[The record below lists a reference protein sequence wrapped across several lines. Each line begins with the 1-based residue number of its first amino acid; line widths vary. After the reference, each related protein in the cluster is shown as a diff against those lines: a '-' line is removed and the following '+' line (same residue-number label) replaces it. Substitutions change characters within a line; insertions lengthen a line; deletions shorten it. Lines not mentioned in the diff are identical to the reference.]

1 MLWWSHVF
9 SDLHCILRS
18 MAEDFSKH
26 SNCTYNHW
34 LMLNQW
40 RFGCFCL
47 IVTLLWIA
55 FVILT
60 LLNWTASTLT
70 IEIEMS
76 PSKIHLHGSTS
87 LCPTYHIFFPTLNG
101 GLSGS
106 WKNCS
111 YRSVMVSYIFP
122 EDFCFCFMFFLYTL
136 LKKFRGK
143 AHNYLM
149 LEKMKSCLST

>member
-1 MLWWSHVF
+1 MLLCLPSLLIFHLLKKAQLARIPPANSQAKNSLF
-9 SDLHCILRS
+9 LI
-18 MAEDFSKH
+18 
-26 SNCTYNHW
+26 
-34 LMLNQW
+34 
-40 RFGCFCL
+40 GCD
-47 IVTLLWIA
+47 TA
-55 FVILT
+55 AVILT

-149 LEKMKSCLST
+149 LEKMKSCLSTQSQRVCKQK